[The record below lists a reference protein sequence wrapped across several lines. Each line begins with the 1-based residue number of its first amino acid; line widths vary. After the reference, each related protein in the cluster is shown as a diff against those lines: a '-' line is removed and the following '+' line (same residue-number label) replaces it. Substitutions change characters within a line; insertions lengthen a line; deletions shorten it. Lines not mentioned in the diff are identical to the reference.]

1 MFCSFFG
8 QLTECDHKSV
18 IVDQVHLKPN
28 YLSNHQ
34 DFVSADLMTRY
45 WHIKVKD
52 VVDYDLATMEP
63 HYQEFVLRDSFPLLW
78 VCL

>member
-1 MFCSFFG
+1 
-8 QLTECDHKSV
+8 
-18 IVDQVHLKPN
+18 
-28 YLSNHQ
+28 
-34 DFVSADLMTRY
+34 MTRY